1 MQSLSEE
8 ISDMTDYKHM
18 RFQRSLR
25 EVDRAAY
32 STSNNTLRWPR
43 ELKHRD
49 RDDFAEGGD
58 CFIGIFCAV
67 GLTILIVTAIVAW
80 F

>member
-25 EVDRAAY
+25 DVDRAAY
-32 STSNNTLRWPR
+32 SSSNDTLRWQRSP
-43 ELKHRD
+43 KH